1 MAATIVHLLAFET
14 IPELDRVGRPKA
26 FYSRRVHDTCYR
38 RPNYDA
44 GLFVESWDDENA
56 RKGYCLYKMGC
67 RGPVTYNACAVT
79 KWNNGVSFPIQSGH
93 GCIGCSEENFWDN
106 GPFYNRL
113 TNLPGFGIE
122 STADQVGLA
131 VGAVT
136 AAGLAA
142 HAALTFVR
150 KRGEIASHEIPES
163 KGQE

>member
-1 MAATIVHLLAFET
+1 
-14 IPELDRVGRPKA
+14 
-26 FYSRRVHDTCYR
+26 
-38 RPNYDA
+38 
-44 GLFVESWDDENA
+44 
-56 RKGYCLYKMGC
+56 MGC

-122 STADQVGLA
+122 STADQVGAIL
-131 VGAVT
+131 GAAT
-136 AAGLAA
+136 AAGLAG

-150 KRGEIASHEIPES
+150 KRDVVAAHEVPETPV
-163 KGQE
+163 KE